1 MNFSSK
7 QISMFSK
14 PMQSNNSQH
23 FLAPAALFFR
33 SIHHRPTK
41 QLTQKNPWTQYW
53 HSLEGGSALDDH
65 IISITADRT
74 DQIYLIIGP
83 KANKSF
89 REEKNI
95 QSCNRLNWLARVA
108 EVSNS
113 MGRSFSSAFVTLPSF
128 PSHFPGLTNC
138 WLNAANCCKLGH

>member
-23 FLAPAALFFR
+23 FLAPAALFFC

-53 HSLEGGSALDDH
+53 HSLEEGSALDDH
-65 IISITADRT
+65 IISITADRRKNR

-108 EVSNS
+108 KYPIRGKEVFNL
-113 MGRSFSSAFVTLPSF
+113 RLAVARRWLFLVF
-128 PSHFPGLTNC
+128 PAIFLASLIVD
-138 WLNAANCCKLGH
+138 